1 MTDLVERD
9 AAAVTPTTPPV
20 KSRLRSEAFARR
32 LRARHAA
39 ERRFRLAGAAAV
51 ALAALI
57 LVLLLGSIVAK
68 GASAFLEARIRV
80 EVTLDPAEV
89 ADRNYTALPMHHV
102 GGPYGILWALLH
114 GGSVVMAETFR
125 TQDFWDIVRRY
136 GITTRPPTG

>member
-9 AAAVTPTTPPV
+9 VSTVTPSSAPAPSIAP

-68 GASAFLEARIRV
+68 GASAFLEARIRL
-80 EVTLDPAEV
+80 EVTLDPV
-89 ADRNYTALPMHHV
+89 
-102 GGPYGILWALLH
+102 
-114 GGSVVMAETFR
+114 
-125 TQDFWDIVRRY
+125 
-136 GITTRPPTG
+136 